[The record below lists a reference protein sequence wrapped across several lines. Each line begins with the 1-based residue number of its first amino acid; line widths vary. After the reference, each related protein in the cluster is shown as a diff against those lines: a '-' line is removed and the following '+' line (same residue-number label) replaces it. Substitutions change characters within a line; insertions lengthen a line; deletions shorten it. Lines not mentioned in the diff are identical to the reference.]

1 MDESIDVVAR
11 GTGRDNL
18 AAIHGLGGIAQWST
32 IEPSLRVQIH
42 VLKRRSLAT
51 VFAALAI
58 LATPL
63 LLFAHARLIRST
75 PAANSKLDAPPSSV
89 TLVFSEPPELQFTTI
104 QLVDSAGTA
113 VSLGATSKPPGD
125 ASTLTIPV
133 SGQMTRGRYTVI
145 WRTAAADGH
154 ASSGRFTFTVLN
166 AAAVAPVTAPPPQ
179 TSPASPPSGTQV
191 PTVQPSKT
199 GANAP
204 VEVAPVASFSTAVR
218 WAELVSVITMIGAI
232 IFRLVVLPGSNWA
245 DPLTAEAAERA
256 RRLAQA
262 ALTLFIITTLMR
274 VVAESMLV
282 PSEAGGRMSA
292 VLTVVRDTRWGHG
305 WAVGAAG
312 AIVLLI
318 GLFVARAAVSGWTIA
333 AIGIVAV
340 CTGDALTGHSG
351 ASRHLAL
358 AVATDITHYLGAGGW
373 IGGLVAV
380 LLSGL
385 PSLRV
390 IGDGDRPQAGFQL
403 MRAYHGAAVECV
415 ALVIISAIVA
425 AWLRLSSFGQL
436 RTTQYGGLLLLKTA
450 LVCVILLFGWYHWR
464 KVVSPPWDADTKFR
478 FQRTATMELIV
489 SALVLAVTAVLVST
503 PLPD

>member
-1 MDESIDVVAR
+1 
-11 GTGRDNL
+11 
-18 AAIHGLGGIAQWST
+18 
-32 IEPSLRVQIH
+32 VQIH
-42 VLKRRSLAT
+42 VPKRRSLAT
-51 VFAALAI
+51 VSTLFAALAI

-63 LLFAHARLIRST
+63 LLFAHARLVRST
-75 PAANSKLDAPPSSV
+75 PAANAKLDIAPSSL
-89 TLVFSEPPELQFTTI
+89 TLWFSEQPELRFTSI
-104 QLVDSAGTA
+104 QLVDSGGSP
-113 VSLGATSKPPGD
+113 VSLGAVSKAAGEVS
-125 ASTLTIPV
+125 AITIPV
-133 SGQMTRGRYTVI
+133 SGQMTRGGYTVI

-154 ASSGRFTFTVLN
+154 ASSGRFSFTVLN
-166 AAAVAPVTAPPPQ
+166 AAVAAPISAPPPSAPSVQAPPAQ
-179 TSPASPPSGTQV
+179 TPAAQSPA
-191 PTVQPSKT
+191 T
-199 GANAP
+199 GANSAIQ
-204 VEVAPVASFSTAVR
+204 VAPVATFSTAVR

-232 IFRLVVLPGSNWA
+232 IFRLVVLPGANWS
-245 DPLTAEAAERA
+245 DPLATEAAERA

-262 ALTLFIITTLMR
+262 ALTLFVIATVMR

-282 PSEAGGRMSA
+282 PAEVGGRMTA

-312 AIVLLI
+312 AIVVLI
-318 GLFVARAAVSGWTIA
+318 GLVISRGATSGWTIA
-333 AIGIVAV
+333 AVGIVAV

-380 LLSGL
+380 VLSGL

-390 IGDGDRPQAGFQL
+390 IDDGERPQAGFQL
-403 MRAYHGAAVECV
+403 LRAYHGAAVECV

-425 AWLRLSSFGQL
+425 AWLRLTSLGQL
-436 RTTQYGGLLLLKTA
+436 RTTQYGGLLLLKTT

-489 SALVLAVTAVLVST
+489 SALVLAVTAALVST
-503 PLPD
+503 PLPE